1 MALHQAK
8 ICMGCWEHLHLP
20 VPLRGVVSVPFRAF
34 GIRPSRMNPNTC
46 TICETMFEKVMKKR
60 HVIVDATV
68 VFADLRGYTTLSQSH
83 STEAVS
89 TLLDTFYDECAS
101 AIWEHDG
108 ILNKTM
114 GDGLMAVFN
123 FPISHDDHA
132 ARALLAAREIQ
143 ARWREIRQTLPET
156 SGEAVGV
163 GIGMD
168 TGQVNFGEFGHSHTD
183 ITAIGTVVNT
193 AARAQA
199 AATSGQILLTEAVH
213 ARAQSGLTGSQARDY
228 QLKGFQSATRLYAA

>member
-1 MALHQAK
+1 MAPHQSK

-20 VPLRGVVSVPFRAF
+20 VPLRGVASVPFRAF

-46 TICETMFEKVMKKR
+46 TICETMFERIMKRR
-60 HVIVDATV
+60 HVIVDATLL
-68 VFADLRGYTTLSQSH
+68 FADLRGYTSLSQSH
-83 STEAVS
+83 SAEAVS

-132 ARALLAAREIQ
+132 TRALRAARQIQ
-143 ARWREIRQTLPET
+143 ARWLEIRQTLPET
-156 SGEAVGV
+156 SSEDIGV

-213 ARAQSGLTGSQARDY
+213 ARAQPDLAGSQARDY
-228 QLKGFQSATRLYAA
+228 PLKGFQTATRLYAA